1 MERTW
6 STDSVASIPEK
17 SLPDPSRLRKAARR
31 LSNQASHQGVRE
43 WRKSKPQQP
52 SATGNGTSNGTS
64 NNVGTDGN
72 ATSNSH
78 PYSASNAK
86 AGPSSRRLSNGAATS
101 TAPAGGIRRRNILES
116 AATSS
121 AKTDHR
127 SKRRSFAASLPTSS
141 PQPPST
147 PGSGFSN
154 WPLSAVEDFSGS
166 STDRP
171 TLRRRSATVES
182 REAYLADPSAD
193 GAGGYSSSNDEHSSS
208 SEFEPFD
215 WDVGCKRRSSDRPR
229 SVPSEHYLHKA
240 LGGSTTPSA
249 SSNGHSAAK
258 RSSASASPPPQLP
271 HGSTIERQ
279 SASRLSKVSNART
292 RPSKK
297 SPLPLP
303 SDPSANASAPS
314 RSSTKPSRQSIL
326 SRAIGAA
333 SSLASNSKTPS
344 AASSGSGTNAT
355 AAAASA
361 TRSQPTRKASQDKP
375 VAGPA
380 NGGALAARSGVNA
393 ESLNKANVEPTR
405 SSSGSNAAGTAGPSG
420 AHLVASAASASP
432 CNGLTS
438 NWRRLRINPSLEAL
452 LMSLASCIAYYGI
465 KTHEKLETQSHAA
478 EVGLVTIIS
487 TLYFFLR
494 DPDEQAAIWAT
505 DHRNYRTC
513 PEDGA
518 LNALLLP
525 PLLACATLFSA
536 IQDQSAG
543 RSSARASGEPLP
555 NPPWMIEGPP
565 VILSHDRK
573 LPGGMTTLV
582 VSRYSLVSTM
592 CMTSTVLLCH
602 LLATKWIRRPHEFP
616 KSNWVKLRSFT
627 AFSTVIAIALELVK
641 DAAAFYGFPLWS
653 NLARWE
659 VITTALFFQ
668 ANLYTISRLAR
679 KSFTLGEL
687 GIVASVGVT
696 LTMET
701 LHLFVAKLLP
711 VTTPYVKTFRRP
723 TPLLIFQLALI
734 VGTFIVGFLLSP
746 LLYLSRNLAQKP
758 THRLR
763 WPDKRD
769 LHRRLLAAFFY
780 LFAAIYVVGVLG
792 MWVRWLLVRRD
803 PWLWTLSFML
813 KGAKPWSRPVL
824 VTYWVL
830 LISISI
836 SCWQAVVSNAKRF
849 RSLAN
854 SYNRP
859 MLGPKPPNSTSAAGK
874 SAAELKQQQQQTQQ
888 QLSQATPT
896 NVVLSVSPN
905 SHAPGGV
912 EVIPEGLDGSGS
924 GEKVSGN
931 GTQNGMAVNGSAGS
945 GVSGGQGESGNTNSK
960 RGVGVNLKLSTLSG
974 SASLLAKEHNT
985 AAIKKASYL
994 SLNARRKFF
1003 HALAVL
1009 LFLPGI
1015 ALDPAF
1021 THLGFSLAF
1030 SIFIFAEYV
1039 RYYALY
1045 PFGAAL
1051 HVFMSE
1057 FLDHKDSGPVIL
1069 SHFYLL
1075 TGCAGPLWL
1084 EGHSRILQQTGVL
1097 VLGVGDALASVV
1109 GRRYGRTYW
1118 PGGSSKTVEGSVAFV
1133 VSIMTSAWALR
1144 LVGWCEDFSTV
1155 KYCAVI
1161 TSLGLLEGVSDQHDN
1176 LVLPIFSYIVASLV
1190 GL

>member
-17 SLPDPSRLRKAARR
+17 SLPDPSRLRKAPRR
-31 LSNQASHQGVRE
+31 LSNQASIQGARE
-43 WRKSKPQQP
+43 WRKSRPHQ
-52 SATGNGTSNGTS
+52 SNG
-64 NNVGTDGN
+64 NAGANANANLNVSTDGVSTN
-72 ATSNSH
+72 H
-78 PYSASNAK
+78 FPYLANNGI
-86 AGPSSRRLSNGAATS
+86 AGPSTRRLSHSTPATS
-101 TAPAGGIRRRNILES
+101 TAHPSQAGAIRRRNILDS
-116 AATSS
+116 AAAPPDHKSKRHSHHPSSS
-121 AKTDHR
+121 A
-127 SKRRSFAASLPTSS
+127 SS
-141 PQPPST
+141 PRPPSSS
-147 PGSGFSN
+147 GSGFSL
-154 WPLSAVEDFSGS
+154 WPTTSDDFSGS

-171 TLRRRSATVES
+171 TRRRRSATVES
-182 REAYLADPSAD
+182 REAYSADPSAD
-193 GAGGYSSSNDEHSSS
+193 GAGGYASSSDQHSSS
-208 SEFEPFD
+208 SEYEPFD
-215 WDVGCKRRSSDRPR
+215 WDVGRKRKSSDRPR
-229 SVPSEHYLHKA
+229 SIPSENFLLKA
-240 LGGSTTPSA
+240 LGGSGPAA
-249 SSNGHSAAK
+249 SNAHLAAM
-258 RSSASASPPPQLP
+258 RPSASASPPP
-271 HGSTIERQ
+271 HGVSGSGSDRRSSSRSTKFTIAKNRSPKKQ
-279 SASRLSKVSNART
+279 SQH
-292 RPSKK
+292 
-297 SPLPLP
+297 LP
-303 SDPSANASAPS
+303 SDSSTNTHAASRSAP
-314 RSSTKPSRQSIL
+314 RSNRESIL
-326 SRAIGAA
+326 TRAIGAA
-333 SSLASNSKTPS
+333 GSLTPSTKPAATAASYGSGQTSATLHQGRRGSQDRAAVGAATGSLTATRSATGAESCNKAGLEATRSSSASNAAAPAGSNGANL
-344 AASSGSGTNAT
+344 AASSG
-355 AAAASA
+355 
-361 TRSQPTRKASQDKP
+361 
-375 VAGPA
+375 
-380 NGGALAARSGVNA
+380 
-393 ESLNKANVEPTR
+393 
-405 SSSGSNAAGTAGPSG
+405 PS
-420 AHLVASAASASP
+420 
-432 CNGLTS
+432 CKGLTS
-438 NWRRLRINPSLEAL
+438 NWRRLRVNPSLEAL
-452 LMSLASCIAYYGI
+452 LMSLASCIAYYGL
-465 KTHEKLETQSHAA
+465 KTHEKRETQSHAS
-478 EVGLVTIIS
+478 EVGFVTIIS

-536 IQDQSAG
+536 IQDQAAG
-543 RSSARASGEPLP
+543 RSSARASGEALP
-555 NPPWMIEGPP
+555 NPPWLVEGPP

-573 LPGGMTTLV
+573 LAGGMTTLV

-602 LLATKWIRRPHEFP
+602 LLATKWIRRPYEFP
-616 KSNWVKLRSFT
+616 KSNWTKLRSFT

-641 DAAAFYGFPLWS
+641 DAAAYYGFPLWS

-659 VITTALFFQ
+659 VITASLFFQ

-687 GIVASVGVT
+687 GIVAAVGVT
-696 LTMET
+696 LAMET

-711 VTTPYVKTFRRP
+711 VTTPYVKAFRRP

-734 VGTFIVGFLLSP
+734 VGTFMVGFLLSP

-769 LHRRLLAAFFY
+769 LHRRLLAGFFY
-780 LFAAIYVVGVLG
+780 LFATIYVVGVLG

-813 KGAKPWSRPVL
+813 KGARPWSRPVL

-849 RSLAN
+849 RSLTN
-854 SYNRP
+854 SYHRP
-859 MLGPKPPNSTSAAGK
+859 MLSSKAPVGTAAANNSAAQ
-874 SAAELKQQQQQTQQ
+874 LKLQQQQQQQ
-888 QLSQATPT
+888 INQASPP
-896 NVVLSVSPN
+896 NVVLSVSPS

-912 EVIPEGLDGSGS
+912 EVTTEGVIPPAGGDQNAAAP
-924 GEKVSGN
+924 N
-931 GTQNGMAVNGSAGS
+931 GTAVNGSNGGAGDNAS
-945 GVSGGQGESGNTNSK
+945 NAK

-985 AAIKKASYL
+985 AAIKKASHL

-1097 VLGVGDALASVV
+1097 VLGVGDALASVI
-1109 GRRYGRTYW
+1109 GRRYGRIYW
-1118 PGGSSKTVEGSVAFV
+1118 PGGSSKTVEGTVAFIT
-1133 VSIMTSAWALR
+1133 SIMASAWLLR
-1144 LVGWCEDFSTV
+1144 LVGWCERFDSL
-1155 KYCAVI
+1155 KYGAVI

-1176 LVLPIFSYIVASLV
+1176 LVLPIFGYIVASLV

>member
-6 STDSVASIPEK
+6 STDSVSSIPEH
-17 SLPDPSRLRKAARR
+17 SLPDPTRLRKAARR
-31 LSNQASHQGVRE
+31 LSNQASHQGARE
-43 WRKSKPQQP
+43 WRKSRPHP
-52 SATGNGTSNGTS
+52 SNGGAASNGHVNGNGHTNGAISSNGASTL
-64 NNVGTDGN
+64 
-72 ATSNSH
+72 H
-78 PYSASNAK
+78 PYSAGNAK
-86 AGPSSRRLSNGAATS
+86 AGPSSRRFSHGVSTTTS
-101 TAPAGGIRRRNILES
+101 TAHAPSAGSIRRRNILDS
-116 AATSS
+116 AAASTASKHS
-121 AKTDHR
+121 AYEAR
-127 SKRRSFAASLPTSS
+127 SKRHLYAASSPTSS
-141 PQPPST
+141 PQPASS
-147 PGSGFSN
+147 PGSSILS
-154 WPLSAVEDFSGS
+154 WPAADPDFSGS

-171 TLRRRSATVES
+171 TRRRRSATVTS
-182 REAYLADPSAD
+182 KEAYSAGPSAD
-193 GAGGYSSSNDEHSSS
+193 GAGGYASSSDDHSSS
-208 SEFEPFD
+208 SDYEPFD
-215 WDVGCKRRSSDRPR
+215 WDVGRKRTSNDRPR
-229 SVPSEHYLHKA
+229 PMASDHHSSKPPSNAYA
-240 LGGSTTPSA
+240 TA
-249 SSNGHSAAK
+249 SAAAAAW
-258 RSSASASPPPQLP
+258 RSSASASPPPPQA
-271 HGSTIERQ
+271 
-279 SASRLSKVSNART
+279 ASGPASDW
-292 RPSKK
+292 RPSSRAAQNTNGKRR
-297 SPLPLP
+297 SPRKHSQPPP
-303 SDPSANASAPS
+303 SDSSAQAHAQRPN
-314 RSSTKPSRQSIL
+314 RESIL

-333 SSLASNSKTPS
+333 GSLTTSSRTDTSVPSGSAPSSGAASKIRRASQDRANTGLGIARGNGATTTAASSSGKAGGEPARSSSASNAPSTAGHNAAHSATSS
-344 AASSGSGTNAT
+344 AASC
-355 AAAASA
+355 
-361 TRSQPTRKASQDKP
+361 
-375 VAGPA
+375 AGF
-380 NGGALAARSGVNA
+380 
-393 ESLNKANVEPTR
+393 
-405 SSSGSNAAGTAGPSG
+405 
-420 AHLVASAASASP
+420 
-432 CNGLTS
+432 TS
-438 NWRRLRINPSLEAL
+438 HWRRLRVNPSLEAL
-452 LMSLASCIAYYGI
+452 LTSLASCAAYYSL
-465 KTHEKLETQSHAA
+465 KTHHKRETQSHAS
-478 EVGLVTIIS
+478 EVGFVTILS

-505 DHRNYRTC
+505 DHRNYRSC

-536 IQDQSAG
+536 LQDQAAG
-543 RSSARASGEPLP
+543 RSSARASGEALP
-555 NPPWMIEGPP
+555 NPPWLVEGPP

-573 LPGGMTTLV
+573 LGGGMTTLV
-582 VSRYSLVSTM
+582 VSQYSLVSTM

-602 LLATKWIRRPHEFP
+602 LLATKLIRRPHEFP
-616 KSNWVKLRSFT
+616 KSNWAKLRSFT
-627 AFSTVIAIALELVK
+627 VFSTVVAIALELVK
-641 DAAAFYGFPLWS
+641 DAAALYGFPLWS

-659 VITTALFFQ
+659 VITAALFYQ

-687 GIVASVGVT
+687 GIVAAVGVT
-696 LTMET
+696 LSMET

-734 VGTFIVGFLLSP
+734 VGTFMVGFLLSP
-746 LLYLSRNLAQKP
+746 LLYLSRHLAQKP

-780 LFAAIYVVGVLG
+780 LFAALYVVGVLG

-830 LISISI
+830 LISVSI
-836 SCWQAVVSNAKRF
+836 SCWQAVVANAKRF
-849 RSLAN
+849 RSLGNSYHRTMLGSKMPVGTAAAN
-854 SYNRP
+854 S
-859 MLGPKPPNSTSAAGK
+859 SAAQ
-874 SAAELKQQQQQTQQ
+874 LKLQQQHQQ
-888 QLSQATPT
+888 QINNAVPSD
-896 NVVLSVSPN
+896 VVMAVSPN

-912 EVIPEGLDGSGS
+912 ELTTHVADTNAAAGD
-924 GEKVSGN
+924 KVDAN
-931 GTQNGMAVNGSAGS
+931 GVHVAGPVNGHAAAANGNSAAAGEGS
-945 GVSGGQGESGNTNSK
+945 SCVK

-1015 ALDPAF
+1015 ALDPAL
-1021 THLGFSLAF
+1021 THLAFSLAF

-1097 VLGVGDALASVV
+1097 VLGIGDSLASVV
-1109 GRRYGRTYW
+1109 GRRYGRLYW
-1118 PGGSSKTVEGSVAFV
+1118 PGSSKTVEGTAAFV
-1133 VSIMTSAWALR
+1133 TSIMASAWLLR
-1144 LVGWCEDFSTV
+1144 LVGWCEPFDSA
-1155 KYCAVI
+1155 KYFVVI
-1161 TSLGLLEGVSDQHDN
+1161 AALGLLEGVSDQHDN
-1176 LVLPIFSYIVASLV
+1176 LVLPIFGYIVASLV

>member
-1 MERTW
+1 
-6 STDSVASIPEK
+6 
-17 SLPDPSRLRKAARR
+17 
-31 LSNQASHQGVRE
+31 
-43 WRKSKPQQP
+43 
-52 SATGNGTSNGTS
+52 
-64 NNVGTDGN
+64 
-72 ATSNSH
+72 
-78 PYSASNAK
+78 
-86 AGPSSRRLSNGAATS
+86 
-101 TAPAGGIRRRNILES
+101 
-116 AATSS
+116 
-121 AKTDHR
+121 
-127 SKRRSFAASLPTSS
+127 
-141 PQPPST
+141 
-147 PGSGFSN
+147 
-154 WPLSAVEDFSGS
+154 
-166 STDRP
+166 
-171 TLRRRSATVES
+171 
-182 REAYLADPSAD
+182 
-193 GAGGYSSSNDEHSSS
+193 
-208 SEFEPFD
+208 
-215 WDVGCKRRSSDRPR
+215 
-229 SVPSEHYLHKA
+229 
-240 LGGSTTPSA
+240 
-249 SSNGHSAAK
+249 
-258 RSSASASPPPQLP
+258 
-271 HGSTIERQ
+271 
-279 SASRLSKVSNART
+279 
-292 RPSKK
+292 
-297 SPLPLP
+297 
-303 SDPSANASAPS
+303 
-314 RSSTKPSRQSIL
+314 
-326 SRAIGAA
+326 
-333 SSLASNSKTPS
+333 
-344 AASSGSGTNAT
+344 
-355 AAAASA
+355 
-361 TRSQPTRKASQDKP
+361 
-375 VAGPA
+375 
-380 NGGALAARSGVNA
+380 
-393 ESLNKANVEPTR
+393 
-405 SSSGSNAAGTAGPSG
+405 
-420 AHLVASAASASP
+420 
-432 CNGLTS
+432 
-438 NWRRLRINPSLEAL
+438 
-452 LMSLASCIAYYGI
+452 MSLASCAAYYI
-465 KTHEKLETQSHAA
+465 LRTHEKREAQSHAA
-478 EVGLVTIIS
+478 EVGFVTVVS
-487 TLYFFLR
+487 ALYFFLR

-513 PEDGA
+513 PEDGV

-536 IQDQSAG
+536 MQDQAAG

-555 NPPWMIEGPP
+555 NPPWLVEGPP
-565 VILSHDRK
+565 AILSHDRK

-582 VSRYSLVSTM
+582 VARYSLVSTM

-616 KSNWVKLRSFT
+616 KSNWTKLRSFT
-627 AFSTVIAIALELVK
+627 AFATVIAALLELVK
-641 DAAAFYGFPLWS
+641 DAAALYGIPLWS

-659 VITTALFFQ
+659 VITAALFYQ

-696 LTMET
+696 LIMET

-734 VGTFIVGFLLSP
+734 VGTFMVGFLLSP

-780 LFAAIYVVGVLG
+780 LFAAVYVVGVLG

-813 KGAKPWSRPVL
+813 KGSRPWSRPLL
-824 VTYWVL
+824 VSYWVL

-836 SCWQAVVSNAKRF
+836 SCWQAVVANAKRF
-849 RSLAN
+849 RSLTN
-854 SYNRP
+854 SYHRP
-859 MLGPKPPNSTSAAGK
+859 MLGPKPPVGPAANNSAAH
-874 SAAELKQQQQQTQQ
+874 LKQHQQA
-888 QLSQATPT
+888 SHATPPAA
-896 NVVLSVSPN
+896 VLSASPN
-905 SHAPGGV
+905 SHPPGGT
-912 EVIPEGLDGSGS
+912 EVTTEGVNGQAS
-924 GEKVSGN
+924 GERGHTSASQ
-931 GTQNGMAVNGSAGS
+931 TAGS
-945 GVSGGQGESGNTNSK
+945 GHGNTANGASGGTGEANGNSR

-1084 EGHSRILQQTGVL
+1084 EGHSRIVQQTGVL

-1109 GRRYGRTYW
+1109 GRRYGRIYW
-1118 PGGSSKTVEGSVAFV
+1118 PGGSSKTVEGSIAFV
-1133 VSIMTSAWALR
+1133 TSIMASAWLLR
-1144 LVGWCEDFSTV
+1144 LLGLCENFDSF
-1155 KYCAVI
+1155 KYGAVI
-1161 TSLGLLEGVSDQHDN
+1161 LSLGVLEGVSDQHDN
-1176 LVLPIFSYIVASLV
+1176 LVLPIFGYIVSSLV

>member
-17 SLPDPSRLRKAARR
+17 SLPDPARLRKAARR
-31 LSNQASHQGVRE
+31 LSNQAPVDGARE
-43 WRKSKPQQP
+43 WRKSKLH
-52 SATGNGTSNGTS
+52 STHLITAASSSNGHANSS
-64 NNVGTDGN
+64 NYD
-72 ATSNSH
+72 SQ
-78 PYSASNAK
+78 NAK
-86 AGPSSRRLSNGAATS
+86 AGPSSRRLSSSAAASASAASQPPHAT
-101 TAPAGGIRRRNILES
+101 GIRRRNILDS
-116 AATSS
+116 AAASAKSRNAQFDARLKRHSLATSS
-121 AKTDHR
+121 A
-127 SKRRSFAASLPTSS
+127 ASS
-141 PQPPST
+141 PYPPSS
-147 PGSGFSN
+147 PGSYIES
-154 WPLSAVEDFSGS
+154 WPSASDDFSGS

-171 TLRRRSATVES
+171 TRRRRSTTVES
-182 REAYLADPSAD
+182 REAYSADPSAD
-193 GAGGYSSSNDEHSSS
+193 GAGGYSSSSDQHSSS
-208 SEFEPFD
+208 SEYEPFD
-215 WDVGCKRRSSDRPR
+215 WDVGRKRRSSERPR
-229 SVPSEHYLHKA
+229 SVAPDHFLVA
-240 LGGSTTPSA
+240 NPSA
-249 SSNGHSAAK
+249 PRRVPASS
-258 RSSASASPPPQLP
+258 SPPPLGASGSLP
-271 HGSTIERQ
+271 D
-279 SASRLSKVSNART
+279 SRLSSRSARFSASG
-292 RPSKK
+292 RRASPKK
-297 SPLPLP
+297 HAQPLPP
-303 SDPSANASAPS
+303 DASSYADEHG
-314 RSSTKPSRQSIL
+314 RSTVRPSRQSIL

-333 SSLASNSKTPS
+333 TYLSSSTKAGSSTPSSPVLASHPLPKSKS
-344 AASSGSGTNAT
+344 AAATLAATSRHTAGGELSVKPRAEGGRSSPSSNT
-355 AAAASA
+355 AVASA
-361 TRSQPTRKASQDKP
+361 QHQTQSASTGTRSQTHWQ
-375 VAGPA
+375 
-380 NGGALAARSGVNA
+380 
-393 ESLNKANVEPTR
+393 
-405 SSSGSNAAGTAGPSG
+405 
-420 AHLVASAASASP
+420 
-432 CNGLTS
+432 
-438 NWRRLRINPSLEAL
+438 RLRVNPSIEAL
-452 LMSLASCIAYYGI
+452 LMTLASCAAYYLL
-465 KTHEKLETQSHAA
+465 KTHAKLETQSHAS
-478 EVGLVTIIS
+478 EVGFVTIIS
-487 TLYFFLR
+487 ALYFFLR

-505 DHRNYRTC
+505 DHRNYRSC

-536 IQDQSAG
+536 FQDQAAG
-543 RSSARASGEPLP
+543 RSSPRASGEALP
-555 NPPWMIEGPP
+555 NPPWLIEGPP
-565 VILSHDRK
+565 AILSHNRK
-573 LPGGMTTLV
+573 LAGGMTTLV

-592 CMTSTVLLCH
+592 CLTSTVLLCH
-602 LLATKWIRRPHEFP
+602 LLATKWIRRPHQFP
-616 KSNWVKLRSFT
+616 KSNWAKLRSFT
-627 AFSTVIAIALELVK
+627 AFATVVAVALEAVK

-659 VITTALFFQ
+659 VITAALFFQ

-687 GIVASVGVT
+687 GIVASTGVT

-734 VGTFIVGFLLSP
+734 VGTFMVGFLLSP

-780 LFAAIYVVGVLG
+780 LFATIYVVGVLG
-792 MWVRWLLVRRD
+792 MWVRWLLVKRD
-803 PWLWTLSFML
+803 PWLWALSFML
-813 KGAKPWSRPVL
+813 KGARPWSRPVL

-836 SCWQAVVSNAKRF
+836 SCWQAVVANAKRF
-849 RSLAN
+849 RGLAN
-854 SYNRP
+854 SYQRP
-859 MLGPKPPNSTSAAGK
+859 LLGPKPAGGIAATSNQAY
-874 SAAELKQQQQQTQQ
+874 LQQQQHQQ
-888 QLSQATPT
+888 QQHEQQQTSQTSPPA
-896 NVVLSVSPN
+896 VVLSVAPS

-912 EVIPEGLDGSGS
+912 EVKTEGVAAASAPEAPNSSGQRAS
-924 GEKVSGN
+924 PATTG
-931 GTQNGMAVNGSAGS
+931 AANGSLNGLGIETTA
-945 GVSGGQGESGNTNSK
+945 QAK
-960 RGVGVNLKLSTLSG
+960 RGVGVNLKLSNLSG
-974 SASLLAKEHNT
+974 SASLLAKEHNS

-1003 HALAVL
+1003 HALALL
-1009 LFLPGI
+1009 LFVPGI

-1084 EGHSRILQQTGVL
+1084 EGNSRILQQTGVL

-1109 GRRYGRTYW
+1109 GRRYGRVYW
-1118 PGGSSKTVEGSVAFV
+1118 PGGSSKTVEGSLAFV
-1133 VSIMTSAWALR
+1133 GSIMVAAWALR
-1144 LVGWCEDFSTV
+1144 LVGWVEDFSSL
-1155 KYCAVI
+1155 KYGAVV
-1161 TSLGLLEGVSDQHDN
+1161 TALGLLEGVSDQHDN
-1176 LVLPIFSYIVASLV
+1176 LVLPIFGYIVASLI

>member
-1 MERTW
+1 
-6 STDSVASIPEK
+6 
-17 SLPDPSRLRKAARR
+17 
-31 LSNQASHQGVRE
+31 
-43 WRKSKPQQP
+43 
-52 SATGNGTSNGTS
+52 
-64 NNVGTDGN
+64 
-72 ATSNSH
+72 
-78 PYSASNAK
+78 
-86 AGPSSRRLSNGAATS
+86 
-101 TAPAGGIRRRNILES
+101 
-116 AATSS
+116 
-121 AKTDHR
+121 
-127 SKRRSFAASLPTSS
+127 
-141 PQPPST
+141 
-147 PGSGFSN
+147 
-154 WPLSAVEDFSGS
+154 
-166 STDRP
+166 
-171 TLRRRSATVES
+171 
-182 REAYLADPSAD
+182 
-193 GAGGYSSSNDEHSSS
+193 
-208 SEFEPFD
+208 
-215 WDVGCKRRSSDRPR
+215 
-229 SVPSEHYLHKA
+229 
-240 LGGSTTPSA
+240 
-249 SSNGHSAAK
+249 
-258 RSSASASPPPQLP
+258 
-271 HGSTIERQ
+271 
-279 SASRLSKVSNART
+279 
-292 RPSKK
+292 
-297 SPLPLP
+297 
-303 SDPSANASAPS
+303 
-314 RSSTKPSRQSIL
+314 
-326 SRAIGAA
+326 
-333 SSLASNSKTPS
+333 
-344 AASSGSGTNAT
+344 
-355 AAAASA
+355 
-361 TRSQPTRKASQDKP
+361 
-375 VAGPA
+375 
-380 NGGALAARSGVNA
+380 
-393 ESLNKANVEPTR
+393 
-405 SSSGSNAAGTAGPSG
+405 
-420 AHLVASAASASP
+420 
-432 CNGLTS
+432 
-438 NWRRLRINPSLEAL
+438 
-452 LMSLASCIAYYGI
+452 MSLASCIAYYGL
-465 KTHEKLETQSHAA
+465 KTHEKRETQSHAS
-478 EVGLVTIIS
+478 EVGFVTIIS

-505 DHRNYRTC
+505 DHRNYRSC

-536 IQDQSAG
+536 IQDQAAG

-555 NPPWMIEGPP
+555 NPPWLVEGPP
-565 VILSHDRK
+565 TILSHDRK

-602 LLATKWIRRPHEFP
+602 LLATKWIRRPHEFS
-616 KSNWVKLRSFT
+616 KSNWTKLRSFT

-659 VITTALFFQ
+659 VITAALFFQ

-687 GIVASVGVT
+687 GIVAAVGVT

-734 VGTFIVGFLLSP
+734 VGIFMVGFLLSP

-769 LHRRLLAAFFY
+769 LHRQLLAAFFY

-813 KGAKPWSRPVL
+813 KGDRPWLRPAL

-854 SYNRP
+854 SYHRP
-859 MLGPKPPNSTSAAGK
+859 MLGPKPPNSTSAASK

-888 QLSQATPT
+888 QLNQAMPS

-912 EVIPEGLDGSGS
+912 EVVREGVDGSAS
-924 GEKVSGN
+924 AEKVSGS
-931 GTQNGMAVNGSAGS
+931 GVQNGSAANGSAGTS
-945 GVSGGQGESGNTNSK
+945 VGGGEGESGNSNAK

-985 AAIKKASYL
+985 AAIKKASHL

-1009 LFLPGI
+1009 LFLPAI

-1021 THLGFSLAF
+1021 THLGFSLGF

-1097 VLGVGDALASVV
+1097 VLGVGDALASVI
-1109 GRRYGRTYW
+1109 GRRYGRVYW

-1133 VSIMTSAWALR
+1133 VSIMASAWALR
-1144 LVGWCEDFSTV
+1144 LVGWCEDFSSV
-1155 KYCAVI
+1155 KYGAVI

-1176 LVLPIFSYIVASLV
+1176 LVLPIFGYIVASLV